1 MLQVSLSDVKE
12 RAELLI
18 LHVSRLQ
25 KQQQCDLLSVCTVGF
40 HVRSGPDEK
49 EKLRRALFPKVP
61 TVSDL
66 SSFM

>member
-1 MLQVSLSDVKE
+1 MKE
-12 RAELLI
+12 RVELLI

-25 KQQQCDLLSVCTVGF
+25 KQQCDLLSVCTVGF